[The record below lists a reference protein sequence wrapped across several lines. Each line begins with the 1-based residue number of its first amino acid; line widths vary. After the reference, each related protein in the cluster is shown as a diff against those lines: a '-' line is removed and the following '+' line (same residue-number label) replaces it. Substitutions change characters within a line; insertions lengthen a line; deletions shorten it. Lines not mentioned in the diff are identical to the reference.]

1 MPKEIRALA
10 CILAGSL
17 VGLTG
22 MSVLIHLHDRD
33 YQEQVASE
41 AHTCEL
47 IAEGKWPIDVAP
59 WCADRIAEV
68 QP

>member
-1 MPKEIRALA
+1 MPKKVRALA
-10 CILAGSL
+10 LLLVGSM

-22 MSVLIHLHDRD
+22 MSVLIHLHDQD

-41 AHTCEL
+41 AHTCQM

-59 WCADRIAEV
+59 WCAGRE
-68 QP
+68 